1 MNERLKKLHTI
12 QKQNQHMLSL
22 TDASGSDGCPE
33 RNDTQGSESSVPAAT
48 AEFNMTGSSFR
59 HRPTLAQSLKQ
70 RRGYQEAIESE
81 RSALGLLK
89 KSFTGKYTALKQT
102 DEKGSA
108 IRIRPETPKVNLLEL
123 QQRR

>member
-1 MNERLKKLHTI
+1 
-12 QKQNQHMLSL
+12 MLSL

-33 RNDTQGSESSVPAAT
+33 RTDTQGSESSVPAT

-70 RRGYQEAIESE
+70 RRGYQEVIESE